1 MEKQLSGRVH
11 GRICLTNNTKK
22 IFLEALKEGKTR
34 HEIIIMLELEPDFGA
49 KIYSKLLK
57 EYMFSIKNKCSYLSE
72 DKLRK
77 TEPYYENE
85 DDYGRIP
92 IYKMSDFS
100 EEEILFYDQMNIKNK
115 MKKLDKF
122 KIDTYLHLNAT
133 LMANLGTDSTDNEK
147 AFIVELKQK
156 NLNNIKEISPEF
168 FDTIDDGE
176 K

>member
-1 MEKQLSGRVH
+1 MEKQLTGRVH

-34 HEIIIMLELEPDFGA
+34 HEIIIMLGLEPDFGA

-92 IYKMSDFS
+92 IYKMSDF
-100 EEEILFYDQMNIKNK
+100 D
-115 MKKLDKF
+115 
-122 KIDTYLHLNAT
+122 
-133 LMANLGTDSTDNEK
+133 
-147 AFIVELKQK
+147 
-156 NLNNIKEISPEF
+156 
-168 FDTIDDGE
+168 
-176 K
+176 